1 MGMKAR
7 HTVLSILFVTWIV
20 SSIDRMAMSV
30 ALPFISKDFGLTPVE
45 SGFLLSAF
53 FAGYCISQIPGGFL
67 ADRFGVRRVA
77 TAAMLWWSLFTA
89 ITGMAANLVQMLFT
103 RFVFGLGEGV
113 FPASAFKTIAVWFP
127 RRERTTANAIMLA
140 SNPLGVA
147 LSPLVVVAIMSV
159 WGWRPVFYTLFVPG
173 VLIAILFWIFIPN
186 RPADSR
192 LVSAAELAEIEQDEP
207 EINAQAPARPSFIK
221 AISQPQ
227 ILKYL
232 LVLFTFDIAFWGFT
246 AWLPTYLV
254 KERGFSM
261 LEMGAAASLPFFVGT
276 VGSVVGGWLSDHVFY
291 RHRRYLIIA
300 VELISAVFLYL
311 SFTTGSVVM
320 LLIFQS
326 AAGFFLASFF
336 ATFWALPMNSVPKA
350 MMGVTSGI
358 INMSGQLAAVV
369 APLLMG
375 FLMQASGGDF
385 KRSSWVLIGALV
397 VSAAIVLTIS
407 RKVDQ
412 AGEPAAAQA
421 T

>member
-1 MGMKAR
+1 MKAR

-30 ALPFISKDFGLTPVE
+30 ALPFISTDFGLTPVE

-77 TAAMLWWSLFTA
+77 TGAMLWWSVFTA
-89 ITGMAANLVQMLFT
+89 VTGMAANLVQMLLT

-113 FPASAFKTIAVWFP
+113 FPASAFQTIAVWFP

-207 EINAQAPARPSFIK
+207 EINAQGPARPSFIK

-276 VGSVVGGWLSDHVFY
+276 VGSIVGGWLSDHVFN

-300 VELISAVFLYL
+300 VELISAVCLYL

-326 AAGFFLASFF
+326 AAGFFLAGFF
-336 ATFWALPMNSVPKA
+336 STFWALPMNSVPKA

-369 APLLMG
+369 APLMMG

-412 AGEPAAAQA
+412 AGEPAAAQP